1 VVPICPGGAVVI
13 EDAIDSLGPE
23 LCKRFALSSV
33 NIDLAGRTGL
43 SMLGC
48 SAQARGFWMGLAI
61 IGEPTPLGG
70 YLAQHLTKVVGRR
83 R

>member
-1 VVPICPGGAVVI
+1 
-13 EDAIDSLGPE
+13 
-23 LCKRFALSSV
+23 
-33 NIDLAGRTGL
+33 
-43 SMLGC
+43 MLGC
-48 SAQARGFWMGLAI
+48 SAQARGFWMGLTI

>member
-1 VVPICPGGAVVI
+1 
-13 EDAIDSLGPE
+13 
-23 LCKRFALSSV
+23 
-33 NIDLAGRTGL
+33 
-43 SMLGC
+43 MLGC